1 MKVILQS
8 YTPRPLIVAA
18 TAARTCY
25 SELEPS
31 QISLSVKEAEK
42 ILDKTIRSG
51 HESVLE
57 HVVFTFYIS
66 GVSRVLTHQ
75 LVRHRMASYS
85 QQSQRYVNMSD
96 ASYVTPHNIDD
107 TICVKDFDSNI
118 SRKDLFEDAMTT
130 AWCTYNSLIESG
142 VPEEDARYILPGACL
157 TNIVVTMNAR
167 ELLHFFKLRLC
178 NRAQKEIREMAEL
191 MLKECMLVAP
201 EIFKYAGAPCQ
212 VDKCHETKPCGHPK
226 KKAKW

>member
-42 ILDKTIRSG
+42 ILDRTIKSG

-66 GVSRVLTHQ
+66 EVSRVLTHQ

-85 QQSQRYVNMSD
+85 QQSQRYVKLD
-96 ASYVTPHNIDD
+96 REYVEPPSITETQQTEDGELIE
-107 TICVKDFDSNI
+107 TQL
-118 SRKDLFEDAMTT
+118 LFEEAMDR
-130 AWCTYNSLIESG
+130 AWMYYNELIEKG
-142 VPEEDARYILPGACL
+142 VPEEDARYVLPGACL

-178 NRAQKEIREMAEL
+178 NRAQWEIREVAEL
-191 MLKECMLVAP
+191 MLKECKMVAP